1 MKTIH
6 LFPSD
11 AILIE
16 SISPARRIIGE
27 IDFSRGGSWS
37 GTDEDVAE
45 LAAALAETMMHGDYS
60 DAVRAIDLRTA
71 LLQPA

>member
-6 LFPSD
+6 IFPND

-16 SISPARRIIGE
+16 SISPARRVIGE
-27 IDFSRGGSWS
+27 IDFSRGGSWT
-37 GTDEDVAE
+37 GTDEDAAE
-45 LAAALAETMMHGDYS
+45 LVAAFEHTMMHGEYA

-71 LLQPA
+71 VLAA